1 MFKRLHLQLT
11 GLCALITIA
20 ILSVFTILYLSM
32 TEYATREESTRTFQN
47 NFDTLKGSLEQQ
59 SVLTYQYLLRMEQ
72 NNDCLIFLW
81 DNGTPLSFNHL
92 ESHSAYQSLA
102 NAAYRDYSTQTA
114 SASQTQ
120 DCWFTSAQKY
130 SDDAS
135 APDPEHSSKGFPD
148 NAQIGIGYITTNGT
162 TASERASALR
172 KNRSLVLLIISPNT
186 ALHSRL
192 MKQRI
197 TITLLSAA
205 GCLLLSLFSFLF
217 TGRMLKPIRENH
229 EKQLSFI
236 AGASHELRTPL
247 AVILSAVSAQPPY
260 FEETIKTES
269 LRMGRLVDEML
280 LLSRLDRQ
288 NASANSRF
296 VSHNRH
302 HSDDSLFQFAPL
314 EADTFLLNL
323 YEQIEHYAL
332 AQGRHLTL
340 SLPDEP
346 LPRIYAD
353 ADKLRQLLELLIQNA
368 ISYTEENGHI
378 ELSLHYEKRIRQICF
393 QVADDGIGIPD
404 DEKNRIFDRFYRID
418 SAHHSKEHFGLGLC
432 IAKEIVEAHKGQI
445 TVSDTPGGG
454 CTFRCALPV
463 NPVVH

>member
-32 TEYATREESTRTFQN
+32 TEYATREDATRTFQN

-92 ESHSAYQSLA
+92 KSHSAYQSLA
-102 NAAYRDYSTQTA
+102 NAAYRDYIARAALGSL
-114 SASQTQ
+114 TQ
-120 DCWFTSAQKY
+120 DCLFTSSQKY
-130 SDDAS
+130 S
-135 APDPEHSSKGFPD
+135 FPD
-148 NAQIGIGYITTNGT
+148 NAQIGISYITANGT
-162 TASERASALR
+162 TASEREYALR

-186 ALHSRL
+186 ALHDRL

-197 TITLLSAA
+197 TITLLSVG
-205 GCLLLSLFSFLF
+205 GCLLLILFSFLF
-217 TGRMLKPIRENH
+217 TGKMLKPIRENH

-247 AVILSAVSAQPPY
+247 AVILSAVSAQPPH
-260 FEETIKTES
+260 FEDTIKAES

-288 NASANSRF
+288 NASASSRF
-296 VSHNRH
+296 ISHNRH
-302 HSDDSLFQFAPL
+302 HSDDSLFQFTLL

-323 YEQIEHYAL
+323 YEQIEHYVL

-346 LPRIYAD
+346 LPGIYAD

-368 ISYTEENGHI
+368 VSYTEENGHI
-378 ELSLHYEKRIRQICF
+378 ELSLHYEKRIRQIYF
-393 QVADDGIGIPD
+393 QVADDGIGISD
-404 DEKNRIFDRFYRID
+404 DEKDRIFERFYRID

-432 IAKEIVEAHKGQI
+432 IAKEIMEAHKGQI